1 MIKSSIII
9 LRNKI
14 IIFRENSE
22 GSMKIYDLTHKIE
35 NNMTVYCDAEKPEIK
50 SIFSYEEDN
59 FNVTYLGLTS
69 HLGTHL
75 DVPLHLIENGR
86 DICDFPVAAFWGK
99 GICISFENL
108 DTIDFDLIKNIDYL
122 LIHTGW
128 DKYWNEE
135 KYFKNYPI
143 ISNKIVKKIFSFKRN
158 WNRLYFTR

>member
-75 DVPLHLIENGR
+75 DVPLHLIENGM
-86 DICDFPVAAFWGK
+86 DICD
-99 GICISFENL
+99 
-108 DTIDFDLIKNIDYL
+108 L
-122 LIHTGW
+122 LFGGRE
-128 DKYWNEE
+128 YV
-135 KYFKNYPI
+135 FLL
-143 ISNKIVKKIFSFKRN
+143 KI
-158 WNRLYFTR
+158 